1 MPFGLGIGEL
11 VLIVALVT
19 LVFGAKRIPEIA
31 SGLGR
36 GIRNFKTEVK
46 SDDRSLPRE
55 SDRGDEDTHG

>member
-11 VLIVALVT
+11 VLIVALIT

-46 SDDRSLPRE
+46 SDSKALPRE
-55 SDRGDEDTHG
+55 SDGDDSSE

>member
-11 VLIVALVT
+11 VLIVALIT

-31 SGLGR
+31 SGMGR

-46 SDDRSLPRE
+46 SDAKALPRE
-55 SDRGDEDTHG
+55 SDEADSTE

>member
-1 MPFGLGIGEL
+1 MPFGLGFGEL
-11 VLIVALVT
+11 LLILGLLV

-46 SDDRSLPRE
+46 DPHKSLDSGDDERSQ
-55 SDRGDEDTHG
+55 G